1 MNIALRKPTTFRLN
15 TNLVNRLKKAAAR
28 ENLSLNNYV
37 EAVLMDAMYHE
48 PNEVTRMALSEV
60 ERGEY
65 AGKVDMTSLETM
77 IKSIEG

>member
-1 MNIALRKPTTFRLN
+1 MNIAFRKPTTFRLN

-48 PNEVTRMALSEV
+48 PNEDTRMALSEV